1 MYEPKENQVW
11 IEKGESIAPPTSYV
25 RERERERLTEKEIER
40 GRERESAVVVLG
52 IGRHELY
59 MKRVKCSKTL
69 SAFVFHPSEPRT
81 SQKRSR
87 SSRSG
92 IEMLL
97 SLHILHRDQML
108 VFSGVTT
115 VLLAGWLLCAHDSC
129 CSRPTRDSKS
139 HFLHPSRR
147 CCITSYISAR

>member
-1 MYEPKENQVW
+1 
-11 IEKGESIAPPTSYV
+11 
-25 RERERERLTEKEIER
+25 
-40 GRERESAVVVLG
+40 
-52 IGRHELY
+52 

-108 VFSGVTT
+108 VFSGVTA
-115 VLLAGWLLCAHDSC
+115 VLLAGCYAHTIPAAHGQPGTANLTFYIHLAAVVSQVTFLLANLGRVSC
-129 CSRPTRDSKS
+129 KLLPVSSYSHIGSKQEREMEREGKYMKV
-139 HFLHPSRR
+139 LGL
-147 CCITSYISAR
+147 SYCFEE